1 MELTIIIP
9 TFNEKE
15 NIGILLDR
23 IFQLS
28 KKVKI
33 IIVDDSPNQDI
44 KKVTNRYNDIYYI
57 HRSEKGGRG

>member
-1 MELTIIIP
+1 MELTIVIP

-44 KKVTNRYNDIYYI
+44 KTS
-57 HRSEKGGRG
+57 H